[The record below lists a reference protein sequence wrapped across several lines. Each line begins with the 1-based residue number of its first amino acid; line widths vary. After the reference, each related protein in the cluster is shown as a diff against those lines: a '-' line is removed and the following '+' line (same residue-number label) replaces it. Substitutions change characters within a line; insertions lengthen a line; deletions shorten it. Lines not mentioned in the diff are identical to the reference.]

1 MTNVANVGGWVDHD
15 PSFIR
20 QRYNHIARFYRVFEW
35 VFMLPPGIRRK
46 TVSRLR
52 LRPGDRVLEIGC
64 GTGRNLA
71 HLVDAVGDHGQVYG
85 IDLSDG
91 MLAEAGSLTKQNN
104 WQNVT
109 LIQSDAAA
117 YRLPE
122 AVDGVIFSL
131 SYATMPHHRQVLQQ
145 AWNQL
150 RPGGTLVIM
159 DAKFAPGLL
168 GKLTRPLTPLFVW
181 FLRSTVL
188 GNPFIQP
195 VEELRRLTDDVEV
208 EELAW
213 GTYFIC
219 CGRKPEVA

>member
-1 MTNVANVGGWVDHD
+1 MTNVAGAGDTRRWVNHD
-15 PSFIR
+15 TSFIR
-20 QRYNHIARFYRVFEW
+20 QRYNHLARFYKIFEW
-35 VFMLPPGIRRK
+35 VFLLPRGIRQK
-46 TVSRLR
+46 AVKCMMLK
-52 LRPGDRVLEIGC
+52 PGDRVLEVGC
-64 GTGRNLA
+64 GTGRNLS
-71 HLVDAVGDHGQVYG
+71 HLVHAVGEQGKVYG

-91 MLAEAGSLTKQNN
+91 MLAEARDLVDQRG
-104 WQNVT
+104 WQNVS

-117 YRLPE
+117 YKLPE
-122 AVDGVIFSL
+122 PVDGVIFSL
-131 SYATMPHHRQVLQQ
+131 SYATIPHHRQVLQQ

-188 GNPFIQP
+188 GNPYIQP

-208 EELAW
+208 EEMAW

-219 CGRKPEVA
+219 SGRKK